1 VKVIDGKH
9 EGEEA
14 VITKIN
20 ENVASVILK
29 ES

>member
-1 VKVIDGKH
+1 MIDGKH